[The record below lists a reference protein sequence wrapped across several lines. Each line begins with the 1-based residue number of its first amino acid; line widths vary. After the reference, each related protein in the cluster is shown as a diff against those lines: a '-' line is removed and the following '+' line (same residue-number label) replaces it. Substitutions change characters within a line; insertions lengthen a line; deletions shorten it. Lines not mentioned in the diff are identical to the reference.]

1 MIDDASELSD
11 GQSFDADV
19 CVVGAG
25 AAGIT
30 LALELAGTG
39 LSVLLVE
46 SGGME
51 AEDAVQ
57 RLYEGAVAD
66 ERMHSA
72 PHRYRQRRFGGSTTI
87 WGGRCV
93 PLDAI
98 DFEPRDY
105 LNASGWPID
114 LQTLLP
120 FYPRAN
126 RICEA
131 GDFKYRA
138 AEAFDRPLK
147 PMIDG
152 FRSEHFSTDTLERFS
167 CPTDFGGRYAHRLR
181 ASSQVRV
188 LLHANLTNMNFHP
201 NGEALESLTLRTL
214 NKKQLTVRSK
224 QVVLATG
231 GLEVVRLLLAN
242 RDKWPDGVGN
252 QHDVV
257 GRYYMCHIAGTIG
270 TLEQPGPDRV
280 WHNYDITDDGIYCRR
295 RLALTAETQRQL
307 RIGNFIGRLH
317 HPRITDPRHRTAVL
331 SALQL
336 AKGMISYEYG
346 KRLHGGEGLSWRT
359 WSRHVRNVLGGV
371 GELIAFGHHMA
382 RDRVLAA
389 RKFPSVIVKSTAGHY
404 SLDFHAEQEP
414 CAASRVGLTEERDE
428 LGMQRLLIDW
438 RYTPQDIAT
447 VREGVRLLAED
458 IQRCGIGVF
467 EYDPDSIELEVTRYG
482 AYGGHH
488 LGTTRMGT
496 DPRSSVVDADCRVHG
511 TDNLFI
517 AGGAVFPTS
526 SQANP
531 TLSIVALAVR
541 LAAHLRSAAA
551 AERAVPISAVPD
563 AVAR

>member
-1 MIDDASELSD
+1 MIDDASELGD
-11 GQSFDADV
+11 GQSLDTDV
-19 CVVGAG
+19 CIVGAG

-51 AEDAVQ
+51 AEEAVQ

-105 LNASGWPID
+105 LTASGWPINLD
-114 LQTLLP
+114 TLLP

-131 GDFKYRA
+131 GEFAYRA
-138 AEAFDRPLK
+138 GDAFDRPLR

-152 FRSEHFSTDTLERFS
+152 FHSEHFSTDTLERFS
-167 CPTDFGGRYAHRLR
+167 CPTDFGSRYAHKLR
-181 ASSQVRV
+181 ASSNVRV
-188 LLHANLTNMNFHP
+188 LLHANLTNLNFHP
-201 NGEALESLTLRTL
+201 NGEALESLTLQTL
-214 NKKQLTVRSK
+214 DKKRITVRSK

-242 RDKWPDGVGN
+242 RDKWSTGVGN
-252 QHDVV
+252 QHDMV

-270 TLEQPGPDRV
+270 TLKQPGPDRV
-280 WHNYDITDDGIYCRR
+280 WHNYDVTDDGIYCRR
-295 RLALTAETQRQL
+295 RLALTAQTQRQL

-317 HPRITDPRHRTAVL
+317 HPRITDPQHRTAVL

-336 AKGMISYEYG
+336 AKGLISYEYG
-346 KRLHGGEGLSWRT
+346 KRLHGGESMSWRT
-359 WSRHVRNVLGGV
+359 WGQHVRNVLGGV
-371 GELIAFGHHMA
+371 GELVAFGHHMA
-382 RDRVLAA
+382 RDRFLAA

-414 CAASRVGLTEERDE
+414 CAVSRVGLSEERDE
-428 LGMQRLLIDW
+428 LGMQKLLIDW
-438 RYTPQDIAT
+438 RYTPQDVAT

-458 IQRCGIGVF
+458 IGQSGIGVF
-467 EYDPDSIELEVTRYG
+467 EYDPASIEVEITRYG

-511 TDNLFI
+511 VENLFI

-531 TLSIVALAVR
+531 TLTIVALGVR
-541 LAAHLRSAAA
+541 LAVRLRSAAA
-551 AERAVPISAVPD
+551 AERPGVILAD
-563 AVAR
+563 AVGQ

>member
-1 MIDDASELSD
+1 MIDDASELGD
-11 GQSFDADV
+11 GRSLDTDV
-19 CVVGAG
+19 CIVGAG

-30 LALELAGTG
+30 LALELAATG
-39 LSVLLVE
+39 LGVLLVE

-51 AEDAVQ
+51 PEDAVQ

-105 LNASGWPID
+105 LCASGWPID
-114 LQTLLP
+114 LDTVLP

-131 GDFKYRA
+131 GEFQYRA

-147 PMIDG
+147 PMIEG

-167 CPTDFGGRYAHRLR
+167 CPTDFGSRYAHKLR
-181 ASSQVRV
+181 ASSNVRV
-188 LLHANLTNMNFHP
+188 LLHANLTKLNFHP
-201 NGEALESLTLRTL
+201 NGAALESVSLQTLD
-214 NKKQLTVRSK
+214 KKCITVRSK
-224 QVVLATG
+224 QIVLATG

-242 RDKWPDGVGN
+242 RDKWPNGIGN

-270 TLEQPGPDRV
+270 TLKQPGPDRV
-280 WHNYDITDDGIYCRR
+280 WHNYDVTDDGIYCRR
-295 RLALTAETQRQL
+295 RLALTAETQRQQ
-307 RIGNFIGRLH
+307 RIGNFIARLH
-317 HPRITDPRHRTAVL
+317 HPRITDPQHRTAVL

-336 AKGMISYEYG
+336 AKGLISYEYG
-346 KRLHGGEGLSWRT
+346 KRLHGGESMSWRT
-359 WSRHVRNVLGGV
+359 WGKHVRNVLGGV
-371 GELIAFGHHMA
+371 GELVAFGHHMA
-382 RDRVLAA
+382 RDRFLAA

-428 LGMQRLLIDW
+428 LGMQRLLVDW
-438 RYTPQDIAT
+438 RYTPQDVAT
-447 VREGVRLLAED
+447 VRQAVHLLADD
-458 IQRCGIGVF
+458 IGRSGIGVL
-467 EYDPDSIELEVTRYG
+467 EYDPASIEIEITRYG

-496 DPRSSVVDADCRVHG
+496 DPRSSVVDANCRVHG
-511 TDNLFI
+511 VENLFI
-517 AGGAVFPTS
+517 AGGSVFPTS

-531 TLSIVALAVR
+531 TLTIVALAVR
-541 LAAHLRSAAA
+541 LAEHLRSAAA
-551 AERAVPISAVPD
+551 ADRATVIFPD
-563 AVAR
+563 AVAQ